1 MSGQQV
7 YLWELLEYVEPM
19 APDDAVIMIHQ
30 TWKVL
35 KFLVDEGT
43 ILRFSIS
50 FIYKYIYSNLIV
62 NYIFIYKQKVVENQ
76 CFIFGF
82 CFIDLPRYQLIPG

>member
-1 MSGQQV
+1 MMCPMLAHSRGKF
-7 YLWELLEYVEPM
+7 EPKT
-19 APDDAVIMIHQ
+19 DGYID
-30 TWKVL
+30 
-35 KFLVDEGT
+35 T

-76 CFIFGF
+76 CFIIGF
-82 CFIDLPRYQLIPG
+82 CFIDLPENESCLT